1 MKNKLFLVL
10 FALIL
15 VAPACDRDPYDL
27 DLERFDVRWFDEDNS
42 GTQTPA
48 DILRF
53 GIHVNTTAADP
64 DNQYITEWEFSYSV
78 NGTFGNVLDG
88 DAGISSN
95 SITFNADI
103 AVKNLWLPFSG
114 GLLPGDVVAFHLWV
128 KDNYGT
134 QVEQEYRYVLE

>member
-1 MKNKLFLVL
+1 MKNKLILVL
-10 FALIL
+10 LALIL
-15 VAPACDRDPYDL
+15 AAPACDRDPYDL
-27 DLERFDVRWFDEDNS
+27 DLERFDVRWFDEDSS
-42 GTQTPA
+42 GTHTPA

-53 GIHVNTTAADP
+53 AIQVNSTSNDP
-64 DNQYITEWEFSYSV
+64 DDQCITEWEFSYSV
-78 NGTFGNVLDG
+78 NGTFGKVLDG

-95 SITFNADI
+95 SITFDADI

-134 QVEQEYRYVLE
+134 QVEQEYRFVLE

>member
-1 MKNKLFLVL
+1 MKQILLSILAAIAL
-10 FALIL
+10 FASS
-15 VAPACDRDPYDL
+15 CDRDPYDL
-27 DLERFDVRWFDEDNS
+27 DLERFDVRWFDQDTS
-42 GTQTPA
+42 GTHTPA
-48 DILRF
+48 DLLRF
-53 GIHVNTTAADP
+53 AIHVNTTSSDP
-64 DNQYITEWEFSYSV
+64 DVQYITDWEFSYSV

-88 DAGISSN
+88 DTGANSN